1 MSIVNYIPLDPII
14 NDWIED
20 NPFSQEFLNATQLRR
35 WAIDTAKDFCTVDST
50 KDKITVLPVHNTKAK
65 LPTDFHSIISVGYRI
80 VEKDSDCLPIQKVI
94 EYTQKTHAGCSHKIS
109 VECDACH
116 TESCEPGLPA
126 VVVQVDKV
134 WEMENPWYYNV
145 SKFAKPGDS
154 QSLNRIGLKG
164 KHGKEFKLM
173 TYNVKPFHNA
183 EYHVPNCVNIN
194 IKNCEHKYII
204 DLPYIETDILTTK
217 KVELLMAYRGKR
229 TDERGDLLIPDIT
242 DAIEAINYQLDYN
255 YYKSL
260 YRRTRERADLN
271 DSETALAR
279 RDQSI
284 GRVKNHIAL
293 NDSDKLRANMED
305 VFQAQKTVY

>member
-1 MSIVNYIPLDPII
+1 
-14 NDWIED
+14 
-20 NPFSQEFLNATQLRR
+20 
-35 WAIDTAKDFCTVDST
+35 
-50 KDKITVLPVHNTKAK
+50 
-65 LPTDFHSIISVGYRI
+65 
-80 VEKDSDCLPIQKVI
+80 
-94 EYTQKTHAGCSHKIS
+94 
-109 VECDACH
+109 
-116 TESCEPGLPA
+116 
-126 VVVQVDKV
+126 
-134 WEMENPWYYNV
+134 
-145 SKFAKPGDS
+145 
-154 QSLNRIGLKG
+154 
-164 KHGKEFKLM
+164 
-173 TYNVKPFHNA
+173 
-183 EYHVPNCVNIN
+183 
-194 IKNCEHKYII
+194 
-204 DLPYIETDILTTK
+204 
-217 KVELLMAYRGKR
+217 MAYRGKR